1 MRSCDSCSRN
11 LLDVLREAASCGKLL
26 SLYQGLATKNGHAV
40 LAGFVYFYSYSYIR
54 SKYLMHAQA
63 EKLGTLANLVVA
75 AAAGACT
82 ACATQVSWALPPAL
96 VRATLGRKQK
106 GVVYCFC

>member
-1 MRSCDSCSRN
+1 M
-11 LLDVLREAASCGKLL
+11 LREAVSCGKVL

-54 SKYLMHAQA
+54 TKYLEHAQA
-63 EKLGTLANLVVA
+63 QKLGTLANLVVA

-82 ACATQVSWALPPAL
+82 ACATQVS
-96 VRATLGRKQK
+96 RAFH
-106 GVVYCFC
+106 CASASAS